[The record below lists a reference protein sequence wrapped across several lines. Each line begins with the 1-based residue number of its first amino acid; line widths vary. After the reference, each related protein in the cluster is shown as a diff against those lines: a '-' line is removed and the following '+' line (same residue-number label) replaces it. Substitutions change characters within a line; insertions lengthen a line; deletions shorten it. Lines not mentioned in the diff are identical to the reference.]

1 MRDGP
6 RPLQL
11 IALGG
16 VGALIALIFAGTYVY
31 STSGSLFG
39 FGGESPAE
47 KVALQ
52 DRDLPAGMTRCTF
65 SDHPQGKGGDTQF
78 DGATDAAT
86 AVYADD
92 CTVPPSRRYAFSW
105 VVEFD
110 SVTAAV
116 AAYKAFIGS
125 QDCTIAHG
133 CVDWGLGQNFNL
145 NCGTAQGSNPGT
157 TSCLGTWQRNAFM
170 VTFQGIMGSIDEA
183 KKAVLEMDA
192 RAGRS

>member
-6 RPLQL
+6 RRLPL
-11 IALGG
+11 IALGAL
-16 VGALIALIFAGTYVY
+16 GAVIALDFGGTYVY
-31 STSGSLFG
+31 RTTGSLFG

-47 KVALQ
+47 RVALH
-52 DRDLPAGMTRCTF
+52 DRDLPAGMARCAI
-65 SDHPQGKGGDTQF
+65 SEHPQGKGGSTQF

-92 CTVPPSRRYAFSW
+92 CNVAPSRRYAFSW

-110 SVTAAV
+110 SKTAAV
-116 AAYKAFIGS
+116 AAYTAFIGS

-145 NCGTAQGSNPGT
+145 NCGTSQVWGHGRGT
-157 TSCLGTWQRNAFM
+157 LSW
-170 VTFQGIMGSIDEA
+170 
-183 KKAVLEMDA
+183 
-192 RAGRS
+192 